1 MKPCTAPVYK
11 EYLGYAIFHTKT
23 QEVATLNSFLPS
35 HNVVHFPSIHLRQLV
50 RACGL
55 LEQVPE
61 GVSDRTHLRH
71 RFRRIRP
78 THQRHLPPRLGPCE
92 GDTRSHQ
99 AVQGEGRKH
108 GRGGESVH
116 LHRQP
121 RQPRQPL
128 HKPRQPLQNPRQRC
142 MDRQRHRL
150 THAPHPGG
158 EPPSGR
164 HRRAVRD
171 NRCLSR

>member
-1 MKPCTAPVYK
+1 MQSSTPKHK
-11 EYLGYAIFHTKT
+11 EA
-23 QEVATLNSFLPS
+23 ATLKSFLPS

-50 RACGL
+50 RASVL
-55 LEQVPE
+55 LEHGPE

-71 RFRRIRP
+71 RLRRTRP
-78 THQRHLPPRLGPCE
+78 THQRHLPPRLEPCA

-99 AVQGEGRKH
+99 AVQGEGREH
-108 GRGGESVH
+108 GRRGGSVH

-121 RQPRQPL
+121 RQPS
-128 HKPRQPLQNPRQRC
+128 PLQIPRQRS

-171 NRCLSR
+171 NRCLTR